1 MKLDVPA
8 GRASAASAFTVN
20 FLALLET
27 FRGGALL
34 AEGDNAL
41 TELVT
46 AIMATGDG
54 GTLTLEMKVKM
65 NKAGQLELHP
75 HFKLKKPRRA
85 LPIGI
90 FYGTE
95 DGGLTRRDPQQ
106 PDMLDDFPS
115 R

>member
-1 MKLDVPA
+1 MTLDTRNPRNA
-8 GRASAASAFTVN
+8 RADFTVN

-34 AEGDNAL
+34 AEGDTAL
-41 TELVT
+41 TELVS
-46 AIMATGDG
+46 AIMQTGTD
-54 GTLTLEMKVKM
+54 GTLTLELKVKM

-75 HFKLKKPRRA
+75 GFKLKKPRRA

-106 PDMLDDFPS
+106 PDMLDDFPN